1 MTESQ
6 KLDLEKQ
13 RLECEKL
20 RLEVAQ
26 INIAWWKRPVYIGSL
41 VPMVL
46 AFIGLLSAWATGYFS
61 TERQSLRNEI
71 GSLTLTRDQLA
82 AANEETQKKIDDAY
96 IRLKFVSAEARYAL
110 GHLRGMEQPSAESVA
125 RIRAA
130 LKDLPE
136 QPASDI
142 RGMLDREELTRTIVE
157 ITETELEELHKS
169 VESITASA
177 WAVALQPQ
185 PMGSLVANRRILLAP
200 DGRFYDADDKSFR
213 EPEVGGR

>member
-1 MTESQ
+1 
-6 KLDLEKQ
+6 
-13 RLECEKL
+13 
-20 RLEVAQ
+20 
-26 INIAWWKRPVYIGSL
+26 
-41 VPMVL
+41 
-46 AFIGLLSAWATGYFS
+46 
-61 TERQSLRNEI
+61 
-71 GSLTLTRDQLA
+71 
-82 AANEETQKKIDDAY
+82 
-96 IRLKFVSAEARYAL
+96 
-110 GHLRGMEQPSAESVA
+110 VA